1 MAKRPTR
8 LRFTEDDL
16 ADSHVKKAADR
27 ADKAVDR
34 AEKAADKLA
43 SKKAKPKL
51 KLETDAAHGKPWC
64 RSHAHIQSTSGG
76 VRI

>member
-51 KLETDAAHGKPWC
+51 KLETRSEERRVGKECLRLC
-64 RSHAHIQSTSGG
+64 RSRWSPYH
-76 VRI
+76 

>member
-51 KLETDAAHGKPWC
+51 LKNL
-64 RSHAHIQSTSGG
+64 RSKKKFPKQSRRSRCYRLLPTA
-76 VRI
+76 I